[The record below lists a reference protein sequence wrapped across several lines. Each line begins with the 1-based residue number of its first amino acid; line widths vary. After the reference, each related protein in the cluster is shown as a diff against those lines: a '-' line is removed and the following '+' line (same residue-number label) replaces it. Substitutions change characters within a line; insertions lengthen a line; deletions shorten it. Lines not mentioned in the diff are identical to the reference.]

1 MLQRAVSSTVFIMQ
15 AFCRVKYSPEGENR
29 EAVDVIGENTMTF
42 LEFMELMY
50 ENLPSRQLSKQIPG
64 VG

>member
-50 ENLPSRQLSKQIPG
+50 EKLPSR
-64 VG
+64 